1 MNTVEVNTP
10 SDTPPLGPQ
19 PKFFDQRFWTGF
31 GSGVAAGVCGL
42 IAALALFT
50 FFMAHQIGSVQKTSG
65 GTATAPKLPAPP
77 FPGVDKADYSLKLTR
92 LDGTAFDAESLRGH
106 VVFLNFWATWCGP
119 CRAEMPAIQR
129 LYDRTR
135 DDGITFAAVS
145 DEKGETIT
153 AFLKKTAYSFPVYR
167 IAGRRPAVYQTSGI
181 PATFIVAPDG
191 RIAFKHVGAAR
202 WDDDAAIAFL
212 KNLPPTAPH

>member
-1 MNTVEVNTP
+1 MNNIEFDTP
-10 SDTPPLGPQ
+10 SDTPTLM
-19 PKFFDQRFWTGF
+19 PKPRFFDQRFWTGF

-50 FFMAHQIGSVQKTSG
+50 LLMAHQMRSAQKNTG
-65 GTATAPKLPAPP
+65 GTAASSKLPAPP
-77 FPGVDKADYSLKLTR
+77 FPGVDKADYGLKLTR
-92 LDGTAFDAESLRGH
+92 LDGTALDAESLRGH

-135 DDGITFAAVS
+135 GDGVAFAVVS

-153 AFLKKTAYSFPVYR
+153 AFLRKNTYSFPVYR
-167 IAGRRPAVYQTSGI
+167 IVGKPPGVYQTDGI
-181 PATFIVAPDG
+181 PATFILAPDG

-202 WDDDAAIAFL
+202 WDDDATIAFL
-212 KNLPPTAPH
+212 KDLPPTASH

>member
-1 MNTVEVNTP
+1 MNTVEFDTP
-10 SDTPPLGPQ
+10 SDTPTLVPQ

-42 IAALALFT
+42 IAAIALLTLFIT
-50 FFMAHQIGSVQKTSG
+50 HQMRSAQKNTG
-65 GTATAPKLPAPP
+65 GTAAAPKLSAPP
-77 FPGVDKADYSLKLTR
+77 FQGVDKADYGLRLTR

-119 CRAEMPAIQR
+119 CHAEMPAIQR

-135 DDGITFAAVS
+135 GDSVAFAAVS

-153 AFLKKTAYSFPVYR
+153 AFLKKNTYSFPVYR
-167 IAGRRPAVYQTSGI
+167 IAGKPPGVYQTSGI
-181 PATFIVAPDG
+181 PATFILAPDG
-191 RIAFKHVGAAR
+191 RIAFKHTGAAR
-202 WDDDAAIAFL
+202 WDDDTAIAFL
-212 KNLPPTAPH
+212 KNLALTTPH